1 MCSALTLVLHV
12 LALVPAAFT
21 VAIPGTAIAVRLALI
36 EAAALRLV
44 TIAIPHVLVAT
55 LIPARSPLFL
65 LLIFVPFLIGHESL
79 LGL

>member
-12 LALVPAAFT
+12 LALVPAVLT
-21 VAIPGTAIAVRLALI
+21 VAMLGTALAVRLFLF
-36 EAAALRLV
+36 EAGALRLV

-55 LIPARSPLFL
+55 LIPARSPLFP
-65 LLIFVPFLIGHESL
+65 LLIVVPFLIGHESL

>member
-1 MCSALTLVLHV
+1 M
-12 LALVPAAFT
+12 
-21 VAIPGTAIAVRLALI
+21 I

-55 LIPARSPLFL
+55 LIPARSPLFP